1 MLSLLI
7 GLFLPCVWSNGG
19 FNQSETTTY
28 IHATQR
34 DTRYRALIRRLCKPT
49 AQAIIIVVVI
59 IISPFS
65 GLNSIMKNSE
75 NLKIQDGGR

>member
-49 AQAIIIVVVI
+49 AQAIIVVVVVVVII

-75 NLKIQDGGR
+75 PRLI